1 MDIFTATT
9 RPPSPSR
16 SSSDGDDSEHSA
28 PGGGENMSYSP
39 GRLFLQEV
47 ARVSEERLDP
57 HVLELSAVLDEEKSP
72 MSTGLPGQLSVG
84 SMYHHMGCCRPC
96 DFVHRSGGCRS
107 GAACK
112 FCHLCGP
119 DQRKHVKKI
128 RTKLM
133 KDMQKAGGP
142 MLGSRLQ
149 QPQLFA

>member
-1 MDIFTATT
+1 MGCDEDA
-9 RPPSPSR
+9 
-16 SSSDGDDSEHSA
+16 SEHSA
-28 PGGGENMSYSP
+28 HTTAGGESISYSP

-47 ARVSEERLDP
+47 ARTSEENLEP
-57 HVLELSAVLDEEKSP
+57 QVLELSAVLDEDHSP
-72 MSTGLPGQLSVG
+72 ISTGLPGQLSVG

-107 GAACK
+107 GASCK

-119 DQRKHVKKI
+119 DQRKHIKKL

-133 KDMQKAGGP
+133 KDMHKAGGP
-142 MLGSRLQ
+142 VIGSRLQ